1 MNSEF
6 APLTKVVLYDTTLR
20 DGSQRKGIS
29 LSIADKVKIALLLDQ
44 FGIPYI
50 ECGWPGS
57 NPKDCEFFNI
67 AADLP
72 LKQAKLVA
80 FGSTRRKLSRCEE
93 DANLIALRDAKTPA
107 VAVVGKSW
115 TLHVEKVLETS
126 LNENLKMI
134 QESVAWLKDLGRE
147 VIYDAE
153 HFFDGYRADRA
164 YALQTIKAA
173 MSGGA
178 DWIVLCDTNGGS
190 LPIWIEQ
197 VVADVKDFLAKSA
210 NGDSRPP
217 ALGVHVHN
225 DAELAVANSIA
236 GVLAGAT
243 QIQGTIN
250 GYGERCGNANLVSLI
265 PTLQLKLGL
274 QVVPQESL
282 GRLKE
287 VSNKVSEIVNLNP
300 DSQAPYVGTSAFAH
314 KGGIHVAA
322 VEKVAES
329 YEHIPPDLVGNRRE
343 IVVSELAGRGNIRI
357 QASRLGHRLD
367 GLEGAVLEKIKFL
380 ESKGFQFENAE
391 GSFELLLAR
400 SVAGYEP
407 AFKLLDAM
415 VVYERRLTGSRGV
428 QAIVKL
434 EVGSETLHTASEGDG
449 PVHALDGALRKALRP
464 AIPEIDSVHLTDYK
478 VRILDPDK
486 ATAAITRVLI
496 EASAGNCRWTTVGCS
511 ENIIEASLDALCDSL
526 EYFIRNVRSQ
536 LTAEAPT
543 TANI

>member
-1 MNSEF
+1 MLSETLSP
-6 APLTKVVLYDTTLR
+6 AKVALYDTTLR

-29 LSIADKVKIALLLDQ
+29 LSIADKIKIALLLDQ

-57 NPKDCEFFNI
+57 NPKDC
-67 AADLP
+67 D
-72 LKQAKLVA
+72 
-80 FGSTRRKLSRCEE
+80 T
-93 DANLIALRDAKTPA
+93 NLLALRDANTPA
-107 VAVVGKSW
+107 VAIVGKSW

-134 QESVAWLKDLGRE
+134 EESTAWLKSLGRE

-153 HFFDGYRADRA
+153 HFFDGFRADRA
-164 YALQTIKAA
+164 YALQTVKAA
-173 MSGGA
+173 MNGGA

-197 VVADVKDFLAKSA
+197 VVADVKDFLANSTI
-210 NGDSRPP
+210 GGTRPP
-217 ALGVHVHN
+217 GLGIHVHN
-225 DAELAVANSIA
+225 DAELAVANSISA
-236 GVLAGAT
+236 VLAGAT

-250 GYGERCGNANLVSLI
+250 GYGERCGNANLISII
-265 PTLQLKLGL
+265 PNLQLKLGIG
-274 QVVPQESL
+274 VIPPENL
-282 GRLKE
+282 GRLTE
-287 VSNKVSEIVNLNP
+287 ISNKVSEIVNLNP
-300 DSQAPYVGTSAFAH
+300 DTQAPYVGTSAFAH

-329 YEHIPPDLVGNRRE
+329 YEHVPPEIVGNRRE

-367 GLEGAVLEKIKFL
+367 GLEGTVLEKIKFL

-391 GSFELLLAR
+391 GSFDLLLAR
-400 SVAGYEP
+400 SASDYQP

-415 VVYERRLTGSRGV
+415 VVSERRVSGRRGV
-428 QAIVKL
+428 QAIVKI
-434 EVGSETLHTASEGDG
+434 EIGEEIAHVASDGDG
-449 PVHALDGALRKALRP
+449 PVHALDAALRKALRP
-464 AIPEIDSVHLTDYK
+464 AIPQIDSVHLTDYK
-478 VRILDPDK
+478 VRILDPDN

-496 EASAGNCRWTTVGCS
+496 EASSGNYRWATVGCS

-526 EYFIRNVRSQ
+526 EFFIRNVCGRE
-536 LTAEAPT
+536 TAGQEKGAADRT
-543 TANI
+543 VAGKLA

>member
-80 FGSTRRKLSRCEE
+80 FGSTRRKLSRCDE

-134 QESVAWLKDLGRE
+134 QESVSWLKSLGRE

-197 VVADVKDFLAKSA
+197 VVADVKDFLANSA
-210 NGDSRPP
+210 GADSRPP

-225 DAELAVANSIA
+225 DAELAVANSLA

-400 SVAGYEP
+400 SAAGYEP